1 MKNLTIFLI
10 GILSIWILHGTL
22 LIKVSKIELSI
33 KEDKKILDELQKELS
48 KKEIE
53 YNTVMDLE
61 KIGNEMKNRKKM
73 AISQGIKFLRIEDNR
88 G

>member
-1 MKNLTIFLI
+1 MKNLTILLI

-33 KEDKKILDELQKELS
+33 KQDKKILDELQKELS

-53 YNTVMDLE
+53 YDNIIDLE
-61 KIGNEMKNRKKM
+61 RIGNEMRDKKKM
-73 AISQGIKFLRIEDNR
+73 AISQGIKFFRIEEE
-88 G
+88 

>member
-10 GILSIWILHGTL
+10 SILSIWILHGTL
-22 LIKVSKIELSI
+22 LIKVPKIELSI

-73 AISQGIKFLRIEDNR
+73 AISQGIKFFRIEEK
-88 G
+88 

>member
-61 KIGNEMKNRKKM
+61 KIGNEIKNRKKM
-73 AISQGIKFLRIEDNR
+73 AISQGIKFFRIEEK
-88 G
+88 

>member
-1 MKNLTIFLI
+1 MKNLTILLI

-33 KEDKKILDELQKELS
+33 KEDKKVLDELQKELS

-53 YNTVMDLE
+53 YDTIMDLD
-61 KIGNEMKNRKKM
+61 KIGNEMKNKKKM
-73 AISQGIKFLRIEDNR
+73 SISQGIKFFRIEEK
-88 G
+88 